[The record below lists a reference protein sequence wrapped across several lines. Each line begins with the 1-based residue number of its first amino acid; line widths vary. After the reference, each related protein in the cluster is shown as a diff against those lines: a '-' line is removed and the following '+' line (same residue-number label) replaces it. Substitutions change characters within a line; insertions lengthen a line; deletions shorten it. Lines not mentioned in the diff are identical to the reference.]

1 MRIVFAMLAQ
11 EFAMLKILIS
21 FKLSIVLGLEER
33 GRRWDRVRMLS
44 VSAALPPFPTAGFW

>member
-21 FKLSIVLGLEER
+21 FRLSIVLGLEER
-33 GRRWDRVRMLS
+33 GRRWDRLGQILRC
-44 VSAALPPFPTAGFW
+44 AALPPFLTAGF